1 MAVATTGSTVQG
13 LVQGLSS
20 NLVGNVATD
29 IDGIGEPIIVTG
41 DPDKI
46 VTHIGS
52 QIAYDVTNEELY
64 MGLGAN
70 GSKWIHLISGA

>member
-13 LVQGLSS
+13 LVQGLSN
-20 NLVGNVATD
+20 NLVGNVAND
-29 IDGIGEPIIVTG
+29 VDGIGEPIIVTG
-41 DPDKI
+41 DPDGV

-70 GSKWIHLISGA
+70 GSTWIHLISGA